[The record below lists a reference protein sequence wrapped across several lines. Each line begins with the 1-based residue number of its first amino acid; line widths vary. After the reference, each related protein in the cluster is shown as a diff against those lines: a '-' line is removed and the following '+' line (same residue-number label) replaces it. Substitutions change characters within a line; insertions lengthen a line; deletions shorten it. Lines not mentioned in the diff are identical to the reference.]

1 MQAAGPDLWT
11 TSRPGGCAL
20 VERQAAEG
28 QAAAVSPR
36 DVYARAGLLA
46 HTLLLPA
53 VVATLRVLR
62 SRRTRVVLHD
72 ADGRV
77 ALVRGW
83 FSQQRWEL
91 PGGGLGRAEAPAEGA
106 ARELAEEIGVELA
119 ASALRLLDERP
130 DPRRAFTAV
139 LLSGRLPGRAALVVP
154 RGHRW
159 EVLEAAWHDPA
170 ALPDDVDP
178 LVRPALEAAAR
189 DEGPS

>member
-1 MQAAGPDLWT
+1 MTARRD
-11 TSRPGGCAL
+11 
-20 VERQAAEG
+20 G
-28 QAAAVSPR
+28 QAGRVRAR
-36 DVYARAGLLA
+36 DVYARAGLVA

-53 VVATLRVLR
+53 VVTTLRVLR

-91 PGGGLGRAEAPAEGA
+91 PGGGLGRDEPPAEGA
-106 ARELAEEIGVELA
+106 ARELAEEVGVA
-119 ASALRLLDERP
+119 VPASALRLVDERP
-130 DPRRAFTAV
+130 DPLRAYTAV
-139 LLSGRLPGRAALVVP
+139 LLHGRLPGRPPLVVP
-154 RGHRW
+154 HGHRW
-159 EVLEAAWHDPA
+159 EVLEAVWHDPR

-189 DEGPS
+189 QERAS

>member
-1 MQAAGPDLWT
+1 MTA
-11 TSRPGGCAL
+11 
-20 VERQAAEG
+20 
-28 QAAAVSPR
+28 R
-36 DVYARAGLLA
+36 DVYARAGKAA

-53 VVATLRVLR
+53 VVTTLRVLR

-91 PGGGLGRAEAPAEGA
+91 PGGGLGRTESPSVGA
-106 ARELAEEIGVELA
+106 ARELAEEVGVEVA
-119 ASALRLLDERP
+119 SSALRLVGERP
-130 DPRRAFTAV
+130 DPLRAYTAV
-139 LLSGRLPGRAALVVP
+139 LLHGRLARRVPLVVP

-170 ALPDDVDP
+170 SLPHDVDP
-178 LVRPALEAAAR
+178 LVRPALEEALRQERA
-189 DEGPS
+189 P